1 MLIINYFDLVVFAV
15 DCVVCRNVCRNVT
28 QFGDLRLDLVLS
40 N

>member
-15 DCVVCRNVCRNVT
+15 DCVVCRNVT